1 MEFLKNLNAEIL
13 KVELLT
19 FLCYEENEEF
29 KERLVHYIK
38 EDFSY
43 GDCE

>member
-1 MEFLKNLNAEIL
+1 MEFLKSLDAETL
-13 KVELLT
+13 KSELLT
-19 FLCYEENEEF
+19 FLCYEENVEF
-29 KERLVHYIK
+29 KDRLIDYIK

>member
-1 MEFLKNLNAEIL
+1 MEFLKELNAEIL
-13 KVELLT
+13 KNELLT

-29 KERLVHYIK
+29 KERLIEYIE